1 LERLHQSS
9 DFRQPKAGKPTV
21 LQARDRRLIDPARA
35 LEPSL
40 GPPVSEASPPK
51 LDPEQPKAL
60 HLPIGERPAFGAAQR
75 FHGAD

>member
-1 LERLHQSS
+1 
-9 DFRQPKAGKPTV
+9 
-21 LQARDRRLIDPARA
+21 LIDPARA